1 MQSQIRYTR
10 ISMSDL
16 LNSTAIRNT
25 EHFDAG
31 RLTIGR
37 STNREQKTALGQF
50 LTPYSIAQFMASL
63 FTKRAFESCR
73 LLDPGA
79 GLGALSGAFIERWKA
94 RQIVSNTLDVTAFEI
109 DDRLRNR
116 LSETAAE

>member
-1 MQSQIRYTR
+1 MRVL
-10 ISMSDL
+10 D
-16 LNSTAIRNT
+16 NSTGIQNT

-31 RLTIGR
+31 RLTMGR
-37 STNREQKTALGQF
+37 STNREQKSALGQF

-79 GLGALSGAFIERWKA
+79 GLGVLTGAFIERWRA
-94 RQIVSNTLDVTAFEI
+94 RQIVSSCR
-109 DDRLRNR
+109 RLI
-116 LSETAAE
+116 LIMLGGVQ